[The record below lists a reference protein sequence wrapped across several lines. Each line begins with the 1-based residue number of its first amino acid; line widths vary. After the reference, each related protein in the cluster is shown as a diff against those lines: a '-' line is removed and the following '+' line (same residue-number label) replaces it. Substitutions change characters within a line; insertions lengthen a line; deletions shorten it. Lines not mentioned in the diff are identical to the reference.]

1 MILLWCDLLVTNMDI
16 HNAKSNESSKEVY
29 AHLRHQLHWALLH
42 QSLECMSGASTCRLM
57 RWLFAQHVS
66 RLVVASH
73 ISKPQAHWTILVIF
87 VLIVAQIMH
96 KCLCKNEGSIYIYIY
111 IRMEGS
117 SFHNTN
123 GWSVKSWA
131 FLEQLYAY
139 FQALSLLSTSTCSN
153 AIPFSCIYWVLWNS
167 GGWVGLSRKEIF
179 VQLSFLTW
187 CFLIWVCPRS
197 KKLQPQLSTY

>member
-1 MILLWCDLLVTNMDI
+1 MQKWRF
-16 HNAKSNESSKEVY
+16 
-29 AHLRHQLHWALLH
+29 HL
-42 QSLECMSGASTCRLM
+42 
-57 RWLFAQHVS
+57 
-66 RLVVASH
+66 
-73 ISKPQAHWTILVIF
+73 
-87 VLIVAQIMH
+87 
-96 KCLCKNEGSIYIYIY
+96 YIYIY

-117 SFHNTN
+117 SFHDTN
-123 GWSVKSWA
+123 GWSLKSWA

-167 GGWVGLSRKEIF
+167 GGWVGLSHKEIF

-197 KKLQPQLSTY
+197 KSCNLNYQPIRNLTSLHLGKVVVLNIKSLHAQVQKNVQDKINNASSVCLISICFVFYVVL

>member
-29 AHLRHQLHWALLH
+29 AHLCHQLHWALLH

-96 KCLCKNEGSIYIYIY
+96 KCLCKNEGSIYIYILEWKVAVSIIQMDDLWKVGQFLSNY
-111 IRMEGS
+111 MLTFKPCHFLAHPLVQMPSHSPAYTGS
-117 SFHNTN
+117 FETR
-123 GWSVKSWA
+123 
-131 FLEQLYAY
+131 E
-139 FQALSLLSTSTCSN
+139 
-153 AIPFSCIYWVLWNS
+153 
-167 GGWVGLSRKEIF
+167 GGWDYPARKSLSNY
-179 VQLSFLTW
+179 LS
-187 CFLIWVCPRS
+187 
-197 KKLQPQLSTY
+197 